1 MKEEKSM
8 GKPSV
13 KHAGSRG
20 STRSLPTRLKEA
32 QDRTLL
38 LQKRMEVLEGRAEI
52 RRLRGKLFN
61 K

>member
-13 KHAGSRG
+13 KRDGSRG
-20 STRSLPTRLKEA
+20 STRSLQVRLREA
-32 QDRTLL
+32 EDRASLL
-38 LQKRMEVLEGRAEI
+38 KKRMEVAEGRAEI

-61 K
+61 R